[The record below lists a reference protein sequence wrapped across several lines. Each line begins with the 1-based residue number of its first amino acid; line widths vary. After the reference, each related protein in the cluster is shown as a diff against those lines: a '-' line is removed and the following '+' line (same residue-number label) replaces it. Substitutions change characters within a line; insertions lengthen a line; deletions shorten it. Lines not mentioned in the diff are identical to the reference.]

1 MKKAWILKLIVICS
15 FVLLG
20 ERVSTHSDFT
30 TSSRPFFH
38 ATADHSDAIVAIELE
53 DEVEDEA
60 VSFFCLSSSFD
71 WKSKLLLLIPFFVLI
86 LPASQARTKI
96 LPYLR
101 FHNLRL

>member
-20 ERVSTHSDFT
+20 ERLSTSPNVLS
-30 TSSRPFFH
+30 SSRAFLH
-38 ATADHSDAIVAIELE
+38 TTTDHSDAIVAIELE

-60 VSFFCLSSSFD
+60 VSFFSLPSSFD
-71 WKSKLLLLIPFFVLI
+71 WESKLLLFIPFFALN
-86 LPASQARTKI
+86 LYASQVGTKI
-96 LPYLR
+96 PPYLR